1 MIGSKSLLGAGA
13 LALVGTASVAYFTPV
28 RPCNCD
34 GTMTA
39 EESSVPGDSV
49 PAKPSPVACLLSEA
63 ELRERQ
69 KNVLAKMMAR
79 VLETKALDSGYAFR
93 FAVDDTI
100 LAELVAVIQAERKCC
115 AFLKFK
121 LDVSPDNGPVWFEI
135 TGPKGTKDLLR
146 KALEL
151 TV

>member
-1 MIGSKSLLGAGA
+1 MISSKALLGVGA
-13 LALVGTASVAYFTPV
+13 LALVGAASVAYFRPV
-28 RPCNCD
+28 QSCNCD
-34 GTMTA
+34 ETMTA
-39 EESSVPGDSV
+39 EGSSAPGDSV
-49 PAKPSPVACLLSEA
+49 PVKHSPVACLLSEA
-63 ELRERQ
+63 ELQERQ
-69 KNVLAKMMAR
+69 RNVLAKMMGR

-115 AFLKFK
+115 TFLKFK
-121 LDVSPDNGPVWFEI
+121 LDVSPDNGPVWFEV

-151 TV
+151 KV